1 MWAPFGASGAS
12 GATGYLKHSEEV
24 ARVKHVLLK
33 VLVALG
39 TPRCHGCW
47 TEPML
52 DGRHVRGSVPRRPEA
67 PLGGRY
73 AHAHSPGRGGVVG
86 DMKKS
91 GEATAQAG
99 R

>member
-1 MWAPFGASGAS
+1 
-12 GATGYLKHSEEV
+12 
-24 ARVKHVLLK
+24 VKHVLLK

-39 TPRCHGCW
+39 TPRYHGCW

-52 DGRHVRGSVPRRPEA
+52 DGRHVRGSVPQRAEA
-67 PLGGRY
+67 PPGGRY

-86 DMKKS
+86 DMKNR

>member
-1 MWAPFGASGAS
+1 
-12 GATGYLKHSEEV
+12 V
-24 ARVKHVLLK
+24 RRVLLR

-39 TPRCHGCW
+39 TPRRHGCW

-52 DGRHVRGSVPRRPEA
+52 DMRHVRGSVPQRTEA

-73 AHAHSPGRGGVVG
+73 AHAHSPGRGGVEG
-86 DMKKS
+86 DMKNRE
-91 GEATAQAG
+91 EATAHAG

>member
-24 ARVKHVLLK
+24 ARVKQVLLK

-39 TPRCHGCW
+39 TPRRHGCW

-52 DGRHVRGSVPRRPEA
+52 DRLDRQHVRGSVPQRPEA
-67 PLGGRY
+67 RLGGRY
-73 AHAHSPGRGGVVG
+73 AHAHSPGRGGVERG
-86 DMKKS
+86 
-91 GEATAQAG
+91 T
-99 R
+99 